1 MGIVT
6 ARAVIAVMAKAPFP
20 GTVKTRLAARLGD
33 DGAADLAA
41 RFLADTLATAREVPG
56 AALHVVCPD
65 ETQRRALIELV
76 PRDVAV
82 VAQAEAGL
90 MAGLGWALAS
100 FFARGAA
107 KVLLIDGDS
116 PTLPATVLVEACGAL
131 DTVDVCVGPS
141 PDGGYYLIG
150 ARRECR
156 GLFDGV
162 VASTA
167 NTGTQTVAR
176 ARSIGL
182 STRLLPPW
190 PDVDTPE
197 DFADLLAY
205 LRVHPDGAPATRDW
219 LRRQGWLTE

>member
-1 MGIVT
+1 MGISA
-6 ARAVIAVMAKAPFP
+6 ARAVIAVMAKAPIP
-20 GTVKTRLAARLGD
+20 GVVKTRLVARLGVE
-33 DGAADLAA
+33 GAADLAA

-56 AALHVVCPD
+56 AELHVVCPD
-65 ETQRRALIELV
+65 ETQRQALIELV

-82 VAQAEAGL
+82 VAQAEPGL
-90 MAGLGWALAS
+90 MAGLAWALAW
-100 FFARGAA
+100 FQARGAA

-116 PTLPATVLVEACGAL
+116 PTLPATLLVEARAAL
-131 DTVDVCVGPS
+131 DAVDVCVGPC

-167 NTGTQTVAR
+167 NTGAQTIAR

-182 STRLLPPW
+182 STRLLSPW

-197 DFADLLAY
+197 DFADLLAQ
-205 LRVHPDGAPATRDW
+205 LRGHPGVAPATRDW
-219 LRRQGWLTE
+219 LTHNGWLAE